1 MKKIKV
7 AIVGIGN
14 CTSSLIQGIEFYKNK
29 NEKDAI
35 GLMHWDI
42 GGYMPGDIEVVA
54 AFDIDKRKV
63 GKDISEA
70 IFELPN
76 CTTVFCKDVPK
87 VGVTVKMGKILDGFS
102 DQMKDYDDK
111 QTFII
116 SDEQEAS
123 EEDII
128 NVLKESG
135 AEILINYLPVGSEE
149 ATKFYAKCALES
161 GVAFINNMPVFIA
174 SNPEW
179 AEKFKDKGLPI
190 IGDDIKAQV
199 GATITHRV
207 LADLFNKRGAKI
219 ERTYQLN
226 TGGNTDFLNMLNRD
240 RLASKKVSKTEA
252 VQSVLAERLD
262 DDNIHI
268 GPSDYVPWQKD
279 NKICFLRIEGKLFG
293 DVPMNLELR
302 LSVEDSPNSG
312 GVSIDAI
319 RFCKL
324 ALERGQGGILH
335 GPSAFLMKHPPK
347 QFTDDEA
354 YKLTEKFI
362 AGKNNTPFN
371 TPSELCSELNE
382 NLKRG

>member
-1 MKKIKV
+1 
-7 AIVGIGN
+7 
-14 CTSSLIQGIEFYKNK
+14 
-29 NEKDAI
+29 
-35 GLMHWDI
+35 
-42 GGYMPGDIEVVA
+42 MPGDIEVVA

-76 CTTVFCKDVPK
+76 CTIVFCKDVPK
-87 VGVTVKMGKILDGFS
+87 AGVRVRMGRFLDGFS
-102 DQMKDYDDK
+102 DHMKNYDDK
-111 QTFII
+111 QTFVI

-123 EEDII
+123 EEDVI

-179 AEKFKDKGLPI
+179 AEKFKAKSLPI

-207 LADLFNKRGAKI
+207 LADLFSKRGAKI

-324 ALERGQGGILH
+324 ALERGQGGILY

-354 YKLTEKFI
+354 YKLTEEFI
-362 AGKNNTPFN
+362 AGRK
-371 TPSELCSELNE
+371 
-382 NLKRG
+382 